1 VLWFPTKIAVR
12 ANMPAPIEPSESS
25 PSPAPSSRFCTTHW
39 SLVAAATHRNDPA
52 SAAALESLC
61 LTYWYPLYAFVR
73 RQGRTAH
80 DAQDLT
86 QAFFARLLEKNYL
99 DAASA
104 AKGRFRT
111 FLLVAFKRF
120 LAKEWEAG
128 QAIKRGGGRIHVPL
142 DGQWAENRYLA
153 EPADTLDPER
163 IFERRWA
170 ATLLETALQRLRGE
184 YERGGQGNEFEQL
197 KEFLAAERGSIPYDQ
212 IATALGTS
220 AGAARVRLHR
230 LRKRFR
236 DLFRKQI
243 AETVSGD
250 DELDDEVGYVLAV
263 LSQG

>member
-1 VLWFPTKIAVR
+1 
-12 ANMPAPIEPSESS
+12 MSAPVEPSEFR
-25 PSPAPSSRFCTTHW
+25 PSPAPSARFCTTHW
-39 SLVAAATHRNDPA
+39 SLVAAATHRDDPA

-73 RQGRTAH
+73 RQGRAAH

-86 QAFFARLLEKNYL
+86 QEFFARLLEKNYL
-99 DAASA
+99 HAASA

-111 FLLVAFKRF
+111 FLLVALKRF
-120 LAKEWEAG
+120 LAKEWDRSRTL
-128 QAIKRGGGRIHVPL
+128 KRGGRRVHVPL
-142 DGQWAENRYLA
+142 DAEWAESRYLA

-170 ATLLETALQRLRGE
+170 ATLLEQSLHRLRGE
-184 YERGGQGNEFEQL
+184 YERGGRGNEFEQL
-197 KEFLAAERGSIPYDQ
+197 KEFLAAERGSIPYDK
-212 IATALGTS
+212 IAGMLGIS

-236 DLFRKQI
+236 DLFRDEI
-243 AETVSGD
+243 AATVSSTGD
-250 DELDDEVGYVLAV
+250 LDEEVRYVLAV